1 MSKHVNWSLLLSL
14 LHVILQ
20 VGGLKLI
27 NTRNK
32 MIIFQADIFK
42 AHTDRLSGMLLNIN
56 IILNCKFVGNE
67 IDKET
72 IYLVHIVRPWWYFI
86 IIQYDDDKSTGQ

>member
-27 NTRNK
+27 NTRNT

-42 AHTDRLSGMLLNIN
+42 AHSDRFS
-56 IILNCKFVGNE
+56 K
-67 IDKET
+67 
-72 IYLVHIVRPWWYFI
+72 Y
-86 IIQYDDDKSTGQ
+86 QYHSKL

>member
-27 NTRNK
+27 NTRNT
-32 MIIFQADIFK
+32 MIIFQADILKPIRIDF
-42 AHTDRLSGMLLNIN
+42 LNIN
-56 IILNCKFVGNE
+56 IILNCNFMGYE

-86 IIQYDDDKSTGQ
+86 IIQYDDDDKSTVQ

>member
-27 NTRNK
+27 NTRNT
-32 MIIFQADIFK
+32 MIIFQADILKPIRIDF
-42 AHTDRLSGMLLNIN
+42 LNIN
-56 IILNCKFVGNE
+56 IILNCKFMGYK

-86 IIQYDDDKSTGQ
+86 IIQYDDDDKSTGQ

>member
-27 NTRNK
+27 NTRNT

-42 AHTDRLSGMLLNIN
+42 AHTDRFMVLNI
-56 IILNCKFVGNE
+56 ITILNCKFTGNE

-72 IYLVHIVRPWWYFI
+72 MYLVHIVRPWWYFI
-86 IIQYDDDKSTGQ
+86 ILQYDDYDNSTGQ

>member
-27 NTRNK
+27 NTRNT
-32 MIIFQADIFK
+32 MIIFQADILKPIRIDF
-42 AHTDRLSGMLLNIN
+42 LNIN
-56 IILNCKFVGNE
+56 IILNCKFMGYE

>member
-1 MSKHVNWSLLLSL
+1 MCVSFEV
-14 LHVILQ
+14 V
-20 VGGLKLI
+20 
-27 NTRNK
+27 
-32 MIIFQADIFK
+32 
-42 AHTDRLSGMLLNIN
+42 LNIN
-56 IILNCKFVGNE
+56 IILNCKFTGYE

>member
-27 NTRNK
+27 NTRNT
-32 MIIFQADIFK
+32 MIIFQADISFEVV
-42 AHTDRLSGMLLNIN
+42 LNIN
-56 IILNCKFVGNE
+56 IILNCKFMGYE

>member
-27 NTRNK
+27 NTRNT
-32 MIIFQADIFK
+32 MIIFQADILK
-42 AHTDRLSGMLLNIN
+42 PIRIDLVLNIN
-56 IILNCKFVGNE
+56 IILNCKFMGYE

>member
-27 NTRNK
+27 NTRNT
-32 MIIFQADIFK
+32 MIIFQADILKPIRIDF
-42 AHTDRLSGMLLNIN
+42 LNIN
-56 IILNCKFVGNE
+56 IILNCKFMGYE

-86 IIQYDDDKSTGQ
+86 IIQYEDDDKSTGQ